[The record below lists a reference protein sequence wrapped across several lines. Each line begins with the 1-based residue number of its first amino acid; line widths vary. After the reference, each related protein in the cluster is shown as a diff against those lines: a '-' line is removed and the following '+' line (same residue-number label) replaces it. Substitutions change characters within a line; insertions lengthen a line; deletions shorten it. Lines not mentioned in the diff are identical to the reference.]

1 MMFDSNHSP
10 DWVPNMDGPFA
21 EELAAYIR
29 HKRALGYQY
38 AEPVCYTLKK
48 MDRTFTEMGCDGTRI
63 THEIQECRSS
73 EGGRIRSGSA
83 PSSRGLFH
91 GRRPCTPSFSP
102 CPIMLT

>member
-29 HKRALGYQY
+29 HKHTLDYQY

-48 MDRTFTEMGCDGTRI
+48 MDRPFRGEN
-63 THEIQECRSS
+63 CRQIAT
-73 EGGRIRSGSA
+73 GIYLATLPGGSA
-83 PSSRGLFH
+83 RASRT
-91 GRRPCTPSFSP
+91 CT
-102 CPIMLT
+102 CPNCRARKRFPDLSMPRCV

>member
-48 MDRTFTEMGCDGTRI
+48 MDRTFAEMGCDGTRI
-63 THEIQECRSS
+63 TREMVDAWCSVEELSLIHI
-73 EGGRIRSGSA
+73 
-83 PSSRGLFH
+83 
-91 GRRPCTPSFSP
+91 
-102 CPIMLT
+102 